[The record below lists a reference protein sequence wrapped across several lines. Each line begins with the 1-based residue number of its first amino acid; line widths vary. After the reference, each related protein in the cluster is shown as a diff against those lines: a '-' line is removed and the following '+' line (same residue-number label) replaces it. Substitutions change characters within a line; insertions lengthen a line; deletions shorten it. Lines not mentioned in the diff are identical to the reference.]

1 MLPTVRFRITEG
13 MKGASTKTAQDA
25 NRAVSVGEKFIYLFG
40 ATKFDMPAAS
50 KQCIKMSESAR
61 ILTTKGYSILKSAM
75 TPSQTEIMQKSLLV
89 APKLNTKF
97 ATKAMQEA
105 ASFKLYRE
113 SPTRWYLP
121 RAWSTAEFGPPEES
135 VVPEGL
141 PLPESRVFT
150 GKPYV
155 YQENII
161 STFMNAGANGLICVP
176 CGKGKTFMALA
187 IAARIGRRFLV
198 IVDKEFLMNQW
209 KGEMEALIPG
219 IKIGIIQED
228 KKQIGDEEI
237 VISKEPTVAE
247 MKQRLRGLGLPIS
260 GKREDLVAR
269 LKVDPTFS
277 DKPVVEKVQYDCC
290 IALIQTLVRRDFA
303 PTDFHSFGFTIFDE
317 CHHLG
322 AQHFS
327 KVLQRVQTKSM
338 LGLSATPTREDGL
351 SKVFTWFLGEP
362 VYWEKVREPDPTV
375 EVKGVFIETADVVY
389 NTVPTDW
396 RGEPVMARLLG
407 NILGC
412 EDRNREILRW
422 ILRLVKDGLTLE
434 KKSQRKILIL
444 SERIGHLNAIEEL
457 VRAADPTI
465 TMSYYIGG
473 MKEDVREAGAATSMI
488 LLASYAMASE
498 AMNIKTLNTVIL
510 ASPRKQVEQS
520 TGRILRIRADQRT
533 VPPVIIDIID
543 NHSMYLGQWRKRLT
557 YYRKCNYQVERW
569 EMKAETGRLLT
580 SKPKEAPKYE
590 ITD

>member
-1 MLPTVRFRITEG
+1 MLG
-13 MKGASTKTAQDA
+13 KS
-25 NRAVSVGEKFIYLFG
+25 SYLFG
-40 ATKFDMPAAS
+40 ATKFDMHVTRQPAT
-50 KQCIKMSESAR
+50 MTESAR
-61 ILTTKGYSILKSAM
+61 ILTTKGYSILKASLSG
-75 TPSQTEIMQKSLLV
+75 SQTEMIQKSLLV

-97 ATKAMQEA
+97 ATKAMQDA

-121 RAWSTAEFGPPEES
+121 PAWATQQFGPPEET

-141 PLPESRVFT
+141 PLPETRVFT
-150 GKPYV
+150 GKPYE

-228 KKQIGDEEI
+228 KKQIGDEE
-237 VISKEPTVAE
+237 VTISKEPTAAE
-247 MKQRLRGLGLPIS
+247 MKERLRGLGLRL
-260 GKREDLVAR
+260 GGTREVLAAR
-269 LKVDPTFS
+269 LKEADPSFS

-375 EVKGVFIETADVVY
+375 EVKGVFIETADIVY

-422 ILRLVKDGLTLE
+422 ILLVAKPE
-434 KKSQRKILIL
+434 RKILIL

-457 VRAADPTI
+457 IKAANPALTI
-465 TMSYYIGG
+465 SYYIGG
-473 MKEDVREAGAATSMI
+473 MKEEVREAGAATANI

-533 VPPVIIDIID
+533 VPPMIIDIID
-543 NHSMYLGQWRKRLT
+543 NHSMYLGQWRKRLA
-557 YYRKCNYQVERW
+557 YYRKCTYQVERW
-569 EMKAETGRLLT
+569 EMKAETGTILT
-580 SKPKEAPKYE
+580 TRVKKEPKEQCL